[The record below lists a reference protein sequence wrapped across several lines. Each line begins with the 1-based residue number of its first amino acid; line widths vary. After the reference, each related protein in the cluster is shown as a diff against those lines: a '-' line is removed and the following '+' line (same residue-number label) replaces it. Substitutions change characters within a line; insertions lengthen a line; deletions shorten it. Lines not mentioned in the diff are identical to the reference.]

1 MAEESNE
8 DVTLDGGDVLFTGRH
23 CFVGISSRTN
33 EAGFEFLRKHFA
45 SEFAEGA
52 KSIHAIQV
60 KDDLHLKSLAT
71 FAGNDQIAFDDSV
84 GGDHFVQ
91 EVERLIGATHGYSMH
106 RMSVHEAT
114 NVLRVG
120 DALLVSK
127 GCELLPEMQ
136 KLAEMAG
143 VKRQDIVGVENSEF
157 AKADGAITCRSLI
170 LPHLF

>member
-1 MAEESNE
+1 M
-8 DVTLDGGDVLFTGRH
+8 LFTGRH

-33 EAGFEFLRKHFA
+33 EAGKLLPLPLTSLHVTCSAGFEFLRKHFA

-84 GGDHFVQ
+84 GGNHFVQ

-106 RMSVHEAT
+106 RYSPP
-114 NVLRVG
+114 RRPG
-120 DALLVSK
+120 
-127 GCELLPEMQ
+127 
-136 KLAEMAG
+136 
-143 VKRQDIVGVENSEF
+143 
-157 AKADGAITCRSLI
+157 
-170 LPHLF
+170 